1 MNSQLQ
7 NMDILPLEDLLNT
20 ILCDLKR
27 SVREYTTATTESN
40 CPSIRQLFTEM
51 TNSTLKL
58 QGDLYQ
64 LMSQNNMYT
73 APTPA
78 PRTEVSKQ
86 LQSAQQ
92 TVQKAQQFVQQRVAN
107 TNTSYQPQSNVS
119 SQQSNYM

>member
-7 NMDILPLEDLLNT
+7 NTDLLPLEDILNT

-40 CPSIRQLFTEM
+40 CPSIRQMFTEL
-51 TNSTLKL
+51 TDSTLKL
-58 QGDLYQ
+58 QGNLYQ
-64 LMSQNNMYT
+64 IMSQNNMYT

-92 TVQKAQQFVQQRVAN
+92 TVQKAQQFVQQRVPNMNAA
-107 TNTSYQPQSNVS
+107 YQ
-119 SQQSNYM
+119 QQPNIPSGPSKFM

>member
-7 NMDILPLEDLLNT
+7 NTDLLPLEDLLNT

-40 CPSIRQLFTEM
+40 CPSIRQLFTEL
-51 TNSTLKL
+51 TDATLKL
-58 QGDLYQ
+58 QGSLYQ
-64 LMSQNNMYT
+64 IMSQNNMYT

-107 TNTSYQPQSNVS
+107 TNTAYQPQSNIS

>member
-40 CPSIRQLFTEM
+40 CPSIRQLFTEV

-92 TVQKAQQFVQQRVAN
+92 TIQKAQQFVQQRVAN

>member
-92 TVQKAQQFVQQRVAN
+92 TIQKAQQFVQQRVAN

>member
-1 MNSQLQ
+1 
-7 NMDILPLEDLLNT
+7 MDILPLEDLLNT

-40 CPSIRQLFTEM
+40 CPSIRQLFTEV

-92 TVQKAQQFVQQRVAN
+92 TIQKAQQFVQQRVAN